1 MNKIRMN
8 IKYILSVAG
17 ISLAVGMLYFGMP
30 VQASVKAGDITGGKK
45 APHVNIAAFH
55 KLHGQEGF
63 KYPEHI
69 TSSDILH
76 ALQGKAQFIFINHT
90 AGLKDGDVITV
101 ANDVLRE
108 ESGHFS
114 DFGVDCQ
121 MSVHIRSNVIT
132 LSGLCEILMLDQD
145 HREIEHK
152 LLIKPVDMQV
162 GKGWIL
168 LYYDAEDG
176 IAIYADGEIGL
187 E

>member
-1 MNKIRMN
+1 MYKKTSM
-8 IKYILSVAG
+8 KLSIVFATVA
-17 ISLAVGMLYFGMP
+17 LFTVGGGVFS
-30 VQASVKAGDITGGKK
+30 SVKAGDVTGGKE

-69 TSSDILH
+69 TGSDILH

-90 AGLKDGDVITV
+90 AGLKDGDVIMV

-108 ESGHFS
+108 EDGHFA

-121 MSVHIRSNVIT
+121 MSVHLKGNDVS
-132 LSGLCEILMLDQD
+132 LGGLCEVLMLDQN

-152 LLIKPVDMQV
+152 LFIKPVTMQP
-162 GKGWIL
+162 GKGWVL
-168 LYYDAEDG
+168 LYNDEEDG
-176 IAIYADGEIGL
+176 IAIYADTEFGL